1 MHIPSF
7 MRSAVVVAALVVA
20 AACGSQNPAPGAGTA
35 AVPQGHAQVTPEYD
49 ATGKLTKIEYDR
61 NKDGK
66 PDTWGYMDG
75 SRVVRVEMDR
85 NGDGQIDRWEFHR
98 ADGTA
103 PGAAPAGADKTV
115 ERIEESTKFDE
126 KVSRKEFFENGALV
140 KVEEDTDGDG
150 RLDKWETYANG
161 ALQLQE
167 LDTEGRGRADRRLIY
182 AADGAFDHMEA
193 DLDGSGTFKPLKP

>member
-1 MHIPSF
+1 MNISAF
-7 MRSAVVVAALVVA
+7 MRFAVVLAALAVAA
-20 AACGSQNPAPGAGTA
+20 CEQGQAPVAGTA
-35 AVPQGHAQVTPEYD
+35 AAPQGNAQVKPEYD

-66 PDTWGYMDG
+66 SDTWGYMDG

-98 ADGTA
+98 ADVA
-103 PGAAPAGADKTV
+103 PGAAPAGVDKTV
-115 ERIEESTKFDE
+115 ERIEESTRFDG
-126 KVSRKEFFENGALV
+126 KVSRTEFFENGALV

-150 RLDKWETYANG
+150 RLDKWEIYANG

>member
-1 MHIPSF
+1 MNISAF
-7 MRSAVVVAALVVA
+7 MRSAVVLAALVVA
-20 AACGSQNPAPGAGTA
+20 AACGQNQAPAAGTT
-35 AVPQGHAQVTPEYD
+35 AVPQGNAQVKPEYD

-85 NGDGQIDRWEFHR
+85 NGDGQVDRWEFHR
-98 ADGTA
+98 ADAAQTS
-103 PGAAPAGADKTV
+103 AAPNGVDTTL
-115 ERIEESTKFDE
+115 ERIDESTKFDGT
-126 KVSRKEFFENGALV
+126 VSRKEFFEGGVLV
-140 KVEEDTDGDG
+140 KVEEDTNGDG
-150 RLDKWETYANG
+150 RLDKWETYKDG

-167 LDTEGRGRADRRLIY
+167 LDTEGRGRADRRLVY
-182 AADGAFDHMEA
+182 APDGAFDHMEA